1 MRQYS
6 FTASELYC
14 MAYIMNKTKVYGVAD
29 DIGSDI
35 EMSIHKIID
44 TLVEK
49 GIAIIDIDGC
59 VSVANDYR
67 EIVDFVSNCQNC
79 ITINAQKNTGAS
91 QSIIIWKYNSRYL
104 MAELD
109 SDRYIMVSMDEYTL
123 KSLIQSM
130 LPMSDYEAQVED
142 VIIPLMELIKGKR
155 MCNDEAQSDI
165 GRILKQNG
173 VADVRISKLIAD
185 GLMERADYLGILH
198 MDMNIGECQKEE
210 VAFLFDRNAIFE
222 INQLVVNFHT
232 SVCFSTRTAK
242 QVEKKVLSIVDAFIN
257 GYLKGET
264 I

>member
-123 KSLIQSM
+123 KSLIHSI
-130 LPMSDYEAQVED
+130 LPMSEYEAQVD
-142 VIIPLMELIKGKR
+142 NVIIPLAELIKVKR
-155 MCNDEAQSDI
+155 MCNDESLPDI
-165 GRILKQNG
+165 GRMLKQIG
-173 VADVRISKLIAD
+173 VVDEIIIKLISD
-185 GLMERADYLGILH
+185 GLMESADYLGILH
-198 MDMNIGECQKEE
+198 MDLNMGECQKEE
-210 VAFLFDRNAIFE
+210 VAFLFDQNVILE
-222 INQLVVNFHT
+222 INQSVVNFHT
-232 SVCFSTRTAK
+232 SVCFSTRTAE
-242 QVEKKVLSIVDAFIN
+242 QAEKTVLSIVDAFIN
-257 GYLKGET
+257 GYPKGAT